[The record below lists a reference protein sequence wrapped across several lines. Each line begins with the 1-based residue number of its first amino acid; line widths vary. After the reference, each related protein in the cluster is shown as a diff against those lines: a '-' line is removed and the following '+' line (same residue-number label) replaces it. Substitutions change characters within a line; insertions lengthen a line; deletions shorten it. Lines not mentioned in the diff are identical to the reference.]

1 MKPTRV
7 AVLWPLVDQ
16 PRQRALGEFRDD
28 ELASSLAPR
37 GRLGRMLAAGAAAAQ
52 PDSPCEQPVTLPTG
66 VAAAPSRCEGTPV
79 TFAVDPDL
87 LLAAK
92 AMQAAYTVR
101 EDGKSS
107 KHQPVAAAGPWL
119 TQLAD
124 AAEATGLLALPY
136 GDPDVT
142 AMSRGTDVRFRDD
155 LSLAGA
161 LSRSAVAE
169 TVRVTPLQTVAWPPA
184 GVVTPAAADALS
196 RGGAR
201 ALVLDPSAYEQL
213 DSEPSRTP
221 SARTLLPSSSG
232 TDLEGLVADPYLS
245 DLVTGELAAQVGSRL
260 AEQRFLAE
268 TAIVAAEAPS
278 LSRTLVIA
286 PERRGDLDQTAATA
300 ALRDLGRVPW
310 LCPVSLAAVAQDEEQ
325 CASTTVPVAV
335 PEPQDRGQLRTSAA
349 GELSPDYLGAVSTER
364 QRAVQLTEAVLTD
377 TADPPVTAMK
387 AQLRRAVARAESSAW
402 RSEGTGAGEALK
414 ELRQDLDD
422 QVGQVVLRG
431 GQVLLTSS
439 SGTIQV
445 GLTNNLNVPVTVRV
459 RFEARTLGL
468 LTKETGLIEVAPD
481 TTVPV
486 NVRATAQRSGRF
498 FVDAHVVDRNGQ
510 DFGQPTVVSLRSTRY
525 GRTALALTIG
535 GAGVLLIAAAARL
548 VRRAVRRSTAG

>member
-1 MKPTRV
+1 
-7 AVLWPLVDQ
+7 AVSP
-16 PRQRALGEFRDD
+16 
-28 ELASSLAPR
+28 AP
-37 GRLGRMLAAGAAAAQ
+37 GTV
-52 PDSPCEQPVTLPTG
+52 PPP
-66 VAAAPSRCEGTPV
+66 APRCEGTPV

-92 AMQAAYTVR
+92 AMRSTYTVR
-101 EDGKSS
+101 DGDKSH
-107 KHQPVAAAGPWL
+107 KHQAVPAVGPWL
-119 TQLAD
+119 SRLTA
-124 AAEATGLLALPY
+124 AAEATGLIALPY

-142 AMSRGTDVRFRDD
+142 AMSRGPDVSFRDD

-161 LSRSAVAE
+161 LSRGAVAD
-169 TVRVTPLQTVAWPPA
+169 TLHVTALQTVAWPPA

-201 ALVLDPSAYEQL
+201 ALVLDTSAYEQL
-213 DSEPSRTP
+213 DSEPSRAP

-232 TDLEGLVADPYLS
+232 TALEGLVADPYLS
-245 DLVTGELAAQVGSRL
+245 DLVTGQLAATGGSRL

-286 PERRGDLDQTAATA
+286 PERRGDLDLTAATG
-300 ALRDLGRVPW
+300 ALHDLGRVPW

-325 CASTTVPVAV
+325 CEASTAPVPK
-335 PEPQDRGQLRTSAA
+335 PLDRGELRTANA
-349 GELSPDYLGAVSTER
+349 GELSQGYLAAVSTER
-364 QRAVQLTEAVLTD
+364 QRAVQLTDAVLTD
-377 TADPPVTAMK
+377 TADPAVTAMK

-402 RSEGTGAGEALK
+402 RSDGHGAAVALA
-414 ELRQDLDD
+414 ELHKDLDD

-431 GQVLLTSS
+431 GQVLLTSA

-445 GLTNNLNVPVTVRV
+445 GLTNNLDVPVTVRV

-468 LTKETGLIEVAPD
+468 LTKETGLIQVPPD

-486 NVRATAQRSGRF
+486 NVRTTAQRSGRF
-498 FVDAHVVDRNGQ
+498 FVDVHVVDRNGR
-510 DFGQPTVVSLRSTRY
+510 DFGKPTVVSLRSTRY
-525 GRTALALTIG
+525 GRTALALTLG

-548 VRRAVRRSTAG
+548 LRRAMRRSQG

>member
-1 MKPTRV
+1 MK
-7 AVLWPLVDQ
+7 
-16 PRQRALGEFRDD
+16 
-28 ELASSLAPR
+28 
-37 GRLGRMLAAGAAAAQ
+37 
-52 PDSPCEQPVTLPTG
+52 
-66 VAAAPSRCEGTPV
+66 
-79 TFAVDPDL
+79 
-87 LLAAK
+87 
-92 AMQAAYTVR
+92 AAYTVL
-101 EDGKSS
+101 EDGESR
-107 KHQPVAAAGPWL
+107 KHQAVPAVGTWLSKLTSAA
-119 TQLAD
+119 QV
-124 AAEATGLLALPY
+124 TGLIGLPY

-142 AMSRGTDVRFRDD
+142 AMSRGTDVSFRDD
-155 LSLAGA
+155 LSLAGV
-161 LSRSAVAE
+161 LSRSAVAD
-169 TVRVTPLQTVAWPPA
+169 TVGVTPLQTVAWPPA

-201 ALVLDPSAYEQL
+201 ALVLDTSAYEQL
-213 DSEPSRTP
+213 DSEPSRAP

-245 DLVTGELAAQVGSRL
+245 DLVTGELAAEVGSRL

-286 PERRGDLDQTAATA
+286 PDRRGDLDLTAATA

-325 CASTTVPVAV
+325 CTSSTTAVAV
-335 PEPQDRGQLRTSAA
+335 PEPQDRGQLRTART
-349 GELSPDYLGAVSTER
+349 GELAQEYLDAVATER
-364 QRAVQLTEAVLTD
+364 QRAVQLTDAVLTD
-377 TADPPVTAMK
+377 TPDPAVTAMK

-402 RSEGTGAGEALK
+402 RSDGAEAQKALN
-414 ELRQDLDD
+414 ELREDLDD
-422 QVGQVVLRG
+422 EVGQVVLRG

-445 GLTNNLNVPVTVRV
+445 GLTNNLDVPVTVRV
-459 RFEARTLGL
+459 RFKSRTLGL
-468 LTKETGLIEVAPD
+468 LTKETGLIQVAPA

-498 FVDAHVVDRNGQ
+498 FVDAHVVDRNGG

-548 VRRAVRRSTAG
+548 LRRALRRRTPG

>member
-1 MKPTRV
+1 M
-7 AVLWPLVDQ
+7 
-16 PRQRALGEFRDD
+16 
-28 ELASSLAPR
+28 
-37 GRLGRMLAAGAAAAQ
+37 
-52 PDSPCEQPVTLPTG
+52 
-66 VAAAPSRCEGTPV
+66 

-87 LLAAK
+87 LLAAQ
-92 AMQAAYTVR
+92 AMKTSYSVL
-101 EDGKSS
+101 DGGKSQQ
-107 KHQPVAAAGPWL
+107 HQPVPGAGAWL
-119 TQLAD
+119 TDLAA
-124 AAEATGLLALPY
+124 AAEASGLIALPY

-142 AMSRGTDVRFRDD
+142 AMSRGADVGFRDD
-155 LSLAGA
+155 LSLAGV
-161 LSRSAVAE
+161 LSRSAVAA
-169 TVRVTPLQTVAWPPA
+169 TLRVTPLQTVAWPPA

-201 ALVLDPSAYEQL
+201 ALVLDTSAYEQL

-245 DLVTGELAAQVGSRL
+245 DLVTGELAADVGSRL

-268 TAIVAAEAPS
+268 TAIVAAEAQS

-286 PERRGDLDQTAATA
+286 PERRGDLDLKAATA

-325 CASTTVPVAV
+325 CASTSPTGV
-335 PEPQDRGQLRTSAA
+335 PEPLDRGQLRTSRT
-349 GELSPDYLGAVSTER
+349 GELSADYLGAVSTER
-364 QRAVQLTEAVLTD
+364 QRAVQLTDAVLSD
-377 TADPPVTAMK
+377 TAAPAVTAMK

-402 RSEGTGAGEALK
+402 RADGSGAGEALE
-414 ELRQDLDD
+414 ELREDLDD
-422 QVGQVVLRG
+422 QIGQVVLRG

-439 SGTIQV
+439 RGTIQV
-445 GLTNNLNVPVTVRV
+445 GLTNNLDVPVKVRV
-459 RFEARTLGL
+459 RFKARTAGL
-468 LTKETGLIEVAPD
+468 KEQESGEIEVPPA

-486 NVRATAQRSGRF
+486 NVRATAERSGRF
-498 FVDAHVVDRNGQ
+498 FVDAHIVDRLGK
-510 DFGQPTVVSLRSTRY
+510 DFGQPTVISLRSTRY

-548 VRRAVRRSTAG
+548 LRRALRRRAAG